1 MLSLSASLAEL
12 TIIFCPGDRCFLT
25 SEYMTT
31 WAHCVSDA
39 PLASLS
45 ITNGHMSADG
55 LGKLL
60 EPHSGTLRSLQLY
73 YVSFGDNDDLRPMF
87 ERLSTFPMLDTL
99 DLMGLAQRGTDV
111 AIDLETLGSVFSARG
126 RAAVK
131 KLWRKSMFGYCV
143 E

>member
-39 PLASLS
+39 SLASLS
-45 ITNGHMSADG
+45 ITNGHMSGDG

-60 EPHSGTLRSLQLY
+60 EPHGGILRSLQLY